1 MPARGT
7 RDFFF
12 EVFES
17 GILTI
22 LLLIAVFAFRVNS
35 LKNRYLTAE
44 IQERELA
51 EKKLATREDQLS
63 KLVGNLPGMV
73 YQCLYDENWTIKIIS
88 QACKQITG
96 YSPDDLID
104 NKVISF
110 NDLILPEYQ
119 QPIRMKWQKCIAQ
132 NEPFEYEY
140 PIRSASGDIKWVW
153 ERGNALFDE
162 KGKVSHLEG
171 YIADIT
177 TKKQAETKLKES
189 EDNFFRSIE
198 ESPIGM
204 RIISPDSHT
213 EYANPALLK
222 IFGFETLDDFNQIPA
237 TDWYTPESYQQYR
250 VREKK
255 RRAGLPVEREYDISI
270 VTRVQKIK
278 HLHVF
283 RNKIIWNNEL
293 KDQAIYLDQT
303 ENQIAQK
310 ELLKLSR
317 AIEQGPVSVVIT
329 DTEGNIEY
337 VNPRFTELTGFSKK
351 EAMGKNPR
359 ILKSGVMPQA
369 VYQEIWS
376 TIKSGNNWQ
385 GELINKKKNGE
396 LFWTRKSI
404 SPIINK
410 QGKIINFISIAEDI
424 TEKKKTEEELIR
436 AKEKAEQSDRLKS
449 AFLAN
454 ISHEIRTPMNGILGF
469 AELLKTPDLE
479 PELRSEFIAMIEQSG
494 QRMLNILND
503 IIDLSKIES
512 GIININLQQTNVNH
526 TIRHLHLFFMSEA
539 KSKNLTLNYYCDLDD
554 DKCQI
559 TTDPTKLSQILSNLI
574 KNAVKFTDKGY
585 VKFGYHN
592 DNTRLLF
599 FVEDSGIGI
608 PPEEKDLIFDRFHQ
622 SDMSLSRKY
631 EGAGLGLSISK
642 SYVEK
647 LGGTIRVES
656 EPGKGSRFTFDIPFN
671 PIASR
676 N

>member
-177 TKKQAETKLKES
+177 TKKQGRNKIKES
-189 EDNFFRSIE
+189 EDNFFRSME

-213 EYANPALLK
+213 E
-222 IFGFETLDDFNQIPA
+222 
-237 TDWYTPESYQQYR
+237 
-250 VREKK
+250 
-255 RRAGLPVEREYDISI
+255 
-270 VTRVQKIK
+270 
-278 HLHVF
+278 
-283 RNKIIWNNEL
+283 
-293 KDQAIYLDQT
+293 
-303 ENQIAQK
+303 
-310 ELLKLSR
+310 
-317 AIEQGPVSVVIT
+317 
-329 DTEGNIEY
+329 
-337 VNPRFTELTGFSKK
+337 
-351 EAMGKNPR
+351 
-359 ILKSGVMPQA
+359 
-369 VYQEIWS
+369 
-376 TIKSGNNWQ
+376 
-385 GELINKKKNGE
+385 
-396 LFWTRKSI
+396 
-404 SPIINK
+404 SP
-410 QGKIINFISIAEDI
+410 
-424 TEKKKTEEELIR
+424 
-436 AKEKAEQSDRLKS
+436 
-449 AFLAN
+449 
-454 ISHEIRTPMNGILGF
+454 IRTPENF
-469 AELLKTPDLE
+469 
-479 PELRSEFIAMIEQSG
+479 
-494 QRMLNILND
+494 
-503 IIDLSKIES
+503 
-512 GIININLQQTNVNH
+512 
-526 TIRHLHLFFMSEA
+526 
-539 KSKNLTLNYYCDLDD
+539 
-554 DKCQI
+554 
-559 TTDPTKLSQILSNLI
+559 
-574 KNAVKFTDKGY
+574 
-585 VKFGYHN
+585 
-592 DNTRLLF
+592 
-599 FVEDSGIGI
+599 
-608 PPEEKDLIFDRFHQ
+608 
-622 SDMSLSRKY
+622 
-631 EGAGLGLSISK
+631 
-642 SYVEK
+642 
-647 LGGTIRVES
+647 
-656 EPGKGSRFTFDIPFN
+656 
-671 PIASR
+671 
-676 N
+676 